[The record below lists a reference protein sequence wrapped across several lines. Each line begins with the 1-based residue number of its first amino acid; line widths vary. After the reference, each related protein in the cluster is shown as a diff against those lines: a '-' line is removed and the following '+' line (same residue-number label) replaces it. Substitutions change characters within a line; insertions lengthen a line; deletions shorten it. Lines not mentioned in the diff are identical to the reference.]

1 MLKIYF
7 SDLNSYS
14 KGYLFGEWISLPS
27 DNLDEQL
34 SKILKA
40 GEALCFLEEGYYE
53 KHEEWFITDF
63 EWDDIDLCEI
73 QEYDNIFTLN
83 EQLELVKDLS
93 TYQLKAIRFLISETI
108 AKDIED
114 AFYKAD
120 DVIIYENQSLE
131 DVAYDLMLECYN
143 LDKLPSIIA
152 NHIDY
157 EGIARDL
164 EIEGA
169 YIVIG
174 NDVYEYHS

>member
-1 MLKIYF
+1 MLKIYLT
-7 SDLNSYS
+7 DLAAYN

-53 KHEEWFITDF
+53 EHEEWFVTDY
-63 EWDDIDLCEI
+63 EWDDIDLFEI
-73 QEYDNIFTLN
+73 QEYENIFTLN

-93 TYQLKAIRFLISETI
+93 TYQLKAIRFLLSENI
-108 AKDIED
+108 AKDLED

-120 DVIIYENQSLE
+120 DVLIYENQSLE
-131 DVAYDLMLECYN
+131 DVAYDLMQELYN
-143 LDKLPSIIA
+143 ADALPSIIA

-169 YIVIG
+169 YTVIE

>member
-1 MLKIYF
+1 MLKIYLT
-7 SDLNSYS
+7 DLAAYN
-14 KGYLFGEWISLPS
+14 KGYLFGEWISLPC
-27 DNLDEQL
+27 DDLQVQLD
-34 SKILKA
+34 KIIKA
-40 GEALCFLEEGYYE
+40 SEALCFLQEGYYE
-53 KHEEWFITDF
+53 KHEEWFVTDF

-73 QEYDNIFTLN
+73 EEYEDIFELN
-83 EQLELVKDLS
+83 KNLELVRDSS
-93 TYQLKAIRFLISETI
+93 TYQLKAMRFLISETI
-108 AKDIED
+108 AKDMKD

-131 DVAYDLMLECYN
+131 DVAYDLMQECYN
-143 LDKLPSIIA
+143 ADALPSIIA

-169 YIVIG
+169 YTVIE